1 MAIED
6 VSLFLLK
13 SIILKMVVGTKKT
26 MFVRD
31 LANTYKNTTTNK
43 DD

>member
-1 MAIED
+1 MNSMGEITTIED

-31 LANTYKNTTTNK
+31 LANP
-43 DD
+43 